1 MLANGLGCLAKTECL
16 STSWLAALRDNFK
29 TRSKHLRL
37 RDFFLWRRRA
47 TSPTSREADAV
58 SYPTAHIGSDC
69 TLTS

>member
-37 RDFFLWRRRA
+37 RDLFFPGGGVQHPLRREKRMPG
-47 TSPTSREADAV
+47 PTLQL
-58 SYPTAHIGSDC
+58 I
-69 TLTS
+69 